1 MIGEGGASTWG
12 VEDNEMTEELQKEA
26 KVTQPDHKEV
36 THTTGTLNATIK
48 LSDIVD
54 RPELIKILCGLI
66 LI

>member
-36 THTTGTLNATIK
+36 THTTGTLNATNCVT
-48 LSDIVD
+48 L
-54 RPELIKILCGLI
+54 
-66 LI
+66 